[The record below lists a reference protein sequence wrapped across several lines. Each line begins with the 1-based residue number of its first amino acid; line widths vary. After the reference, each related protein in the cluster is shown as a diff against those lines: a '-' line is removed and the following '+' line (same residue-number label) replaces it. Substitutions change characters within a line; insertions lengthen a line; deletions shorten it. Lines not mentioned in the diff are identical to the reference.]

1 MTKEGRRKE
10 GKKERENKRVKERER
25 EKKKISIEAWLSDS
39 TAENTKQLV

>member
-10 GKKERENKRVKERER
+10 GKREQKSKRKRER
-25 EKKKISIEAWLSDS
+25 EKKNSIEAWLSDS

>member
-10 GKKERENKRVKERER
+10 GKREQKSKRKRER
-25 EKKKISIEAWLSDS
+25 EKKISIEAWLSDS